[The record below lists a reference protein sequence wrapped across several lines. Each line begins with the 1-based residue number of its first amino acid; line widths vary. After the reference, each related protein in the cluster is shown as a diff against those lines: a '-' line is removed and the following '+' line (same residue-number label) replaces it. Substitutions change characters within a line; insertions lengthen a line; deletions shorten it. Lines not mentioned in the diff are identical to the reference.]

1 MFAGSGIDKIAIVTI
16 SWRDLTKTIQ
26 NSLPQFPRNIKKIAN
41 NITHNVEELNV
52 FKAYYTTYLEL
63 SLIIYFCMLD
73 IIKAD
78 VFFN

>member
-52 FKAYYTTYLEL
+52 FKAY
-63 SLIIYFCMLD
+63 
-73 IIKAD
+73 
-78 VFFN
+78 